1 MGQAYT
7 YIGDQPDRELWGV
20 IFPRGVAVTVDD
32 PALIAKCE
40 ALSDFEAGEVS
51 VDPIVGQVSAA
62 EPLVRENEALKAR
75 VAELEG
81 LIEMQSGEIDL
92 LNDKLD
98 AYEGADVDAPDDD
111 YVPTEEQ
118 EPEPDLP
125 TIGEGTL
132 PADWRDAHWKKK
144 QAWCRETLGI
154 EVKNGEEANFYLE
167 EALKG

>member
-1 MGQAYT
+1 MGQAFT

-51 VDPIVGQVSAA
+51 VDPIVGQMSAA

-75 VAELEG
+75 VAELEAQVAQMS
-81 LIEMQSGEIDL
+81 E
-92 LNDKLD
+92 
-98 AYEGADVDAPDDD
+98 PFDD
-111 YVPTEEQ
+111 YVVTKDQAP
-118 EPEPDLP
+118 EPELP
-125 TIGEGTL
+125 VIGEGTL
-132 PADWRDAHWKKK
+132 PANWRDAHWKKK
-144 QAWCRETLGI
+144 QAWCREMLGI